1 MVLGLSIAEYLEAD
15 SIIGRSIFQ
24 PNHLDNGSKASVK
37 PNPSSATMTTAS
49 SSLTNVENSEPAL
62 DSPDSM
68 KEIPLLADSGRS
80 EPVANGTGNG
90 SVTSKTGHSRQSSVA
105 SSHSNESGRLSLGV
119 APRSV
124 TSSSE
129 DLGDCHH
136 GIVVALHRKMV
147 S

>member
-1 MVLGLSIAEYLEAD
+1 MS
-15 SIIGRSIFQ
+15 
-24 PNHLDNGSKASVK
+24 
-37 PNPSSATMTTAS
+37 TTATNS
-49 SSLTNVENSEPAL
+49 SNLESSETSTPL
-62 DSPDSM
+62 VDSPTNDSM
-68 KEIPLLADSGRS
+68 KEIPLLSG
-80 EPVANGTGNG
+80 EPGTGNG
-90 SVTSKTGHSRQSSVA
+90 PGSVTSSASKAGHSRQSSVA